1 MTIHLCLTEPF
12 RDQYGSLLSHLA
24 NQLID
29 LGFKTM
35 IDDEPRPEE
44 TTDDIYIELVPDQTT
59 HPLTACSVRLDNP
72 QTLLERILQAIPL
85 NFEALPLLFEGE
97 SKIVRL
103 WTDRVVVM
111 RLKPTVYSYT
121 MNRYGEV
128 AGTEQIRAK
137 FTAALFRK
145 MAALEPKG
153 NVILKNA
160 FLAEL
165 PSPGG
170 SLLAQRRVETCNI
183 ETRIKRYHIGSPLH
197 RYRYTERY
205 PTTQSCGP
213 LRRWSR
219 LDQPVV
225 CFDWRHPLHDDEGN
239 RLADEPISDDYAG
252 VWMHNVA
259 HAKELARATFLWLE
273 ELFERAEI
281 RLVDMCIFIDR
292 EGKMIY
298 GEISPDC
305 MRVKLG
311 LQEPSLAESAD
322 KDVWRTGGSPNELYH
337 RYEELYNRLFG
348 TEECGSR

>member
-1 MTIHLCLTEPF
+1 MTIHLWLAETF
-12 RDQYGSLLSHLA
+12 RNQYDEVRRYLA
-24 NQLID
+24 AQLID
-29 LGFKTM
+29 LGFNTH
-35 IDDEPRPEE
+35 IDDEPKPEE
-44 TTDDIYIELVPDQTT
+44 VTEDIWIELVPDQII
-59 HPLTACSVRLDNP
+59 HPLTARSVRLDNL
-72 QTLLERILQAIPL
+72 QTLLERVLRAIPL
-85 NFEALPLLFEGE
+85 SFEALPLLFEGE

-103 WTDRVVVM
+103 WTDRVVVL

-137 FTAALFRK
+137 FSAALFRK
-145 MAALEPKG
+145 MAALAPKG
-153 NVILKNA
+153 NIILKNA

-165 PSPGG
+165 VSPDGP
-170 SLLAQRRVETCNI
+170 LLVQRRVETCNI

-197 RYRYTERY
+197 RYRYTERH

-213 LRRWSR
+213 LQRWSR

-225 CFDWRHPLHDDEGN
+225 CFDWRHPLHDEAGN

-259 HAKELARATFLWLE
+259 HAKELARTTFLWLE
-273 ELFERAEI
+273 ELFVCAGI

-292 EGKMIY
+292 EGEMIY
-298 GEISPDC
+298 GDISPDC

-311 LQEPSLAESAD
+311 LQEPVLTESAD
-322 KDVWRTGGSPNELYH
+322 KDVWRAGGSSSELSA

-348 TEECGSR
+348 SE